1 MRGVTPWGSYR
12 PAGATS
18 PATGAKADA
27 TPAVTV
33 DRLLVQVARGDAEAL
48 AAVCDQVAGPVYG
61 LVNQVVGD
69 WARSELLTE
78 EVLLEVWRTASR
90 FDPAAGSGLAWIVA
104 IAQRRAVRATG
115 SAVPPQLNRQDAPIS
130 S

>member
-1 MRGVTPWGSYR
+1 MRRVTP
-12 PAGATS
+12 GAT
-18 PATGAKADA
+18 ADA
-27 TPAVTV
+27 APAVAV
-33 DRLLVQVARGDAEAL
+33 DHLLARVAQGDIEAL

-61 LVNQVVGD
+61 LVNYIVGD
-69 WARSELLTE
+69 WARSEQLTE

-115 SAVPPQLNRQDAPIS
+115 PE
-130 S
+130 